1 MKIAKNGINREI
13 YLYILDIPNGGLV
26 EANLHA

>member
-1 MKIAKNGINREI
+1 MKTIKNGINREI
-13 YLYILDIPNGGLV
+13 YLHILDIPNGGLI